1 MAPRVLI
8 VDDTL
13 ASQQTIE
20 GMLFKEGYQLD
31 LADSGWECLDY
42 LESQKPDLILL
53 DVMMPGLS
61 GYDVCRRLKESKDY
75 RHIPIILLTA
85 LNKREDVL
93 QGLEAGADEFV
104 SKPVAA
110 AELRARVRNLLRMK
124 QMHDDLQRTLEF
136 RQDLTRFL
144 VHDMRNPLISIRL
157 ASELELLNGGSET
170 SPTFKKILREVQTLQ
185 GYVDEML
192 IAASLE
198 GSAFQLDLAR
208 VELGS
213 FVASWLGEQTCWRG
227 AEIQVKV
234 PSEEITLEL
243 DPDLMKRVLENLVG
257 NAVKYAPDLPIELVV
272 LADSRAASLSVKDQ
286 GPGVPPEH
294 RKRIWEKLGTVPLRK
309 AGLRQ
314 FGLGLY
320 FCRLVAEAHS
330 GTIELSD
337 NSPRGSVFTITLPL
351 ASSSQEPST
360 ETP

>member
-1 MAPRVLI
+1 MAPRILI

-20 GMLFKEGYQLD
+20 GMLFKENYQVD
-31 LADSGWECLDY
+31 LVDSGWECFDY
-42 LESQKPDLILL
+42 LENQRPDLILL

-61 GYDVCRRLKESKDY
+61 GYDVCRRLKESRDF

-124 QMHDDLQRTLEF
+124 QMHDDLERTLEF

-157 ASELELLNGGSET
+157 ASELGLLDDNPET
-170 SPTFKKILREVQTLQ
+170 SPTFQKILREVQTLQ

-198 GSAFQLDLAR
+198 GSAFQLALTE
-208 VELGS
+208 VKLGT
-213 FVASWLGEQTCWRG
+213 FVATWLEEQACWRG
-227 AEIQVKV
+227 VQIELRDQ
-234 PSEEITLEL
+234 SEDATLEI
-243 DPDLMKRVLENLVG
+243 DSGLMKRVLENLIG
-257 NAVKYAPDLPIELVV
+257 NALKYAPELPVEIV
-272 LADSRAASLSVKDQ
+272 LSGCAEHVALSVRDQ
-286 GPGVPPEH
+286 GPGVPSEH
-294 RKRIWEKLGTVPLRK
+294 RERIWEKLGTVPLRK

-320 FCRLVAEAHS
+320 FCRLVAEAHG

-337 NSPRGSVFTITLPL
+337 NSPQGSVFTVTLPL
-351 ASSSQEPST
+351 SSGSQEAT
-360 ETP
+360 T